1 VYNILAAYAA
11 CRECGVEGAAIADT
25 LSSYILKNG
34 RMQTF
39 TLGQHH
45 GILLTSKHENSI
57 AYDTNLRYIASTNE
71 DCTVLI
77 IVDAVSRKY
86 FTSETSWLWDI
97 DFDQLNVPHVKRVI
111 LSGMTTEEQVEDNL
125 ATFSHLEPL
134 NEVELA
140 VVDEVRAAIQARV
153 FVSCTGCQYCM
164 PCPFGVDIPRNF
176 RMMNQ
181 YAMYNNELSLESS
194 WKNMDEGARATACKK
209 CGKCERACPQHL
221 PIRQKLMQIAE
232 KMK

>member
-1 VYNILAAYAA
+1 MALAFRSIYNVYNILAAYAA

-57 AYDTNLRYIASTNE
+57 AYDTNLRYIASANE

-97 DFDQLNVPHVKRVI
+97 DFDQLNVPHVVKW
-111 LSGMTTEEQVEDNL
+111 S
-125 ATFSHLEPL
+125 FSP
-134 NEVELA
+134 V
-140 VVDEVRAAIQARV
+140 
-153 FVSCTGCQYCM
+153 CTGMIWRNGSGSPAFRTGKSFPAFRTRQQRSGTAAARRCM
-164 PCPFGVDIPRNF
+164 
-176 RMMNQ
+176 
-181 YAMYNNELSLESS
+181 
-194 WKNMDEGARATACKK
+194 
-209 CGKCERACPQHL
+209 
-221 PIRQKLMQIAE
+221 
-232 KMK
+232 

>member
-1 VYNILAAYAA
+1 MALAFRSIYNVYNILAAYAA

-97 DFDQLNVPHVKRVI
+97 DFDWQGFEWLVPDDNHNNV
-111 LSGMTTEEQVEDNL
+111 
-125 ATFSHLEPL
+125 
-134 NEVELA
+134 
-140 VVDEVRAAIQARV
+140 VVFLRRDQA
-153 FVSCTGCQYCM
+153 G
-164 PCPFGVDIPRNF
+164 
-176 RMMNQ
+176 
-181 YAMYNNELSLESS
+181 NELLCAVNFSPNDYENYRVGVPPRKRYVPAFTTDAPEFGGSGFADTKPLTVKDTPSHGKEQSVTLRLPAFGAVFLRGEGS
-194 WKNMDEGARATACKK
+194 FTKRGSATKVKKVKNRK
-209 CGKCERACPQHL
+209 RS
-221 PIRQKLMQIAE
+221 
-232 KMK
+232 

>member
-1 VYNILAAYAA
+1 MALAFRSIYNVYNILAAYAA
-11 CRECGVEGAAIADT
+11 CRECGVEGSAIADT

-45 GILLTSKHENSI
+45 GTLLTSKHENSI
-57 AYDTNLRYIASTNE
+57 AYDTNLRYIASANE

-111 LSGMTTEEQVEDNL
+111 LSGLYRNDL
-125 ATFSHLEPL
+125 AERFSFTGVR
-134 NEVELA
+134 NWEVIPGIPDA
-140 VVDEVRAAIQARV
+140 AAAIKAEGSEDLYV
-153 FVSCTGCQYCM
+153 VTCFS
-164 PCPFGVDIPRNF
+164 DRNKLL
-176 RMMNQ
+176 N
-181 YAMYNNELSLESS
+181 LPDV
-194 WKNMDEGARATACKK
+194 KKEG
-209 CGKCERACPQHL
+209 
-221 PIRQKLMQIAE
+221 
-232 KMK
+232 